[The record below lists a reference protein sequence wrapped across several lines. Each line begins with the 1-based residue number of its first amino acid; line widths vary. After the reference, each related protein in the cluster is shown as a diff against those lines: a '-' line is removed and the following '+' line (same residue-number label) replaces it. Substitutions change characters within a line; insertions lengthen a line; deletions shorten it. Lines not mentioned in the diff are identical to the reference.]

1 MAFLRLEAA
10 YGLVNY
16 FTSHILDEVID
27 QKFLKIRMVVQ
38 TSAEDLSP
46 IARIICIEAQ
56 KTQLRERQR
65 HCIVQKTKDNSHSFF
80 LASTR

>member
-10 YGLVNY
+10 YGLVNC
-16 FTSHILDEVID
+16 FTSHKLDDVVD

-46 IARIICIEAQ
+46 IARIICVEA
-56 KTQLRERQR
+56 
-65 HCIVQKTKDNSHSFF
+65 
-80 LASTR
+80 

>member
-46 IARIICIEAQ
+46 IARIICIEAL
-56 KTQLRERQR
+56 KTQLRECQR